1 MPGKPVELPNGYH
14 IKAAL
19 VRVGHKPV
27 QFGPPIFR
35 AGPTVPAAI
44 FSKQSGNDREHT
56 VEGVVLARRD
66 RSDAGLNNSGL
77 LM

>member
-1 MPGKPVELPNGYH
+1 
-14 IKAAL
+14 
-19 VRVGHKPV
+19 
-27 QFGPPIFR
+27 
-35 AGPTVPAAI
+35 VPAAI

-66 RSDAGLNNSGL
+66 RSDGGLNNSGL